1 LTLKSDSSS
10 SFSSSPSSSSSS
22 SSCTATASSS
32 TANLGPGYDVFG
44 LGLDAF
50 EDTVKITTT
59 RKRMTMS
66 NRSKKQITIK
76 MSDEEARSGKG
87 IEGREGGGV
96 GITIPSNPEDN
107 SAGLVVKRMAEDFH
121 IKYDLDIHIL
131 KKVPAG
137 FGMGSSA
144 ASAAAAAVA
153 FDTLFDLKIE
163 KTKLVEYAAEG
174 EVASA
179 GIKHYDN
186 VSGSLLGGFVIVR
199 TSPKLE
205 FIRIEPPK
213 DLVLVIAV
221 PLIQVPKRKTE
232 VARRVL
238 PSAVPLKS
246 VVHNVS
252 NASTIVAGFM
262 SKDIEMIAKGIDDV
276 IVEPARKHL
285 IPGYDEVKRKAI
297 KAGALAVTISGA
309 GPSIISFL
317 KSNKNGKE
325 VADAMVAGFKQ
336 AKIESMTVIC
346 RPSTGAKVVSVKK

>member
-1 LTLKSDSSS
+1 LKSDSSS
-10 SFSSSPSSSSSS
+10 FSSSSSS

-50 EDTVKITTT
+50 EDRVKITTT
-59 RKRMTMS
+59 RKRTTMS

-76 MSDEEARSGKG
+76 MSDEEERRGKR
-87 IEGREGGGV
+87 GRGGEGGG

-121 IKYDLDIHIL
+121 IDYDLDINIL
-131 KKVPAG
+131 KKVPTG

-153 FDTLFDLKIE
+153 FDNLFDLKID

-179 GIKHYDN
+179 GTKHYDN

-221 PLIQVPKRKTE
+221 PLIKVPKRKTE
-232 VARRVL
+232 VARSVL
-238 PSAVPLKS
+238 PNAVPLKS
-246 VVHNVS
+246 VVYNVS

-285 IPGYDEVKRKAI
+285 IPGYDEVKRKAT

-317 KSNKNGKE
+317 KSNKDGKQ
-325 VADAMVAGFKQ
+325 VAEAMAAGFKQ

-346 RPSTGAKVVSVKK
+346 HPSTGAKVVSVKK

>member
-1 LTLKSDSSS
+1 MTLKSDSSS
-10 SFSSSPSSSSSS
+10 FSSS
-22 SSCTATASSS
+22 SSCTAAASSS

-50 EDTVKITTT
+50 EDRVKITTT
-59 RKRMTMS
+59 RKRIMMS

-76 MSDEEARSGKG
+76 MSDEEWRNSKG
-87 IEGREGGGV
+87 IEGREEGEK
-96 GITIPSNPEDN
+96 ITIPSNPEDN

-121 IKYDLDIHIL
+121 IDYDLDIHIL

-153 FDTLFDLKIE
+153 FDNLFDLKID

-179 GIKHYDN
+179 GTKHYDN

-221 PLIQVPKRKTE
+221 PLIKVPKRKTE
-232 VARRVL
+232 VARSVL
-238 PSAVPLKS
+238 PKAVPLKN

-285 IPGYDEVKRKAI
+285 IPGYDEVKRKAT

-317 KSNKNGKE
+317 KSNKDGKE
-325 VADAMVAGFKQ
+325 VADAMAAGFKQ

-346 RPSTGAKVVSVKK
+346 HPSTGAKVVSVEK

>member
-1 LTLKSDSSS
+1 LTLKSDYSSS
-10 SFSSSPSSSSSS
+10 TATFT
-22 SSCTATASSS
+22 SCTATASSS

-50 EDTVKITTT
+50 KDRVKITTT
-59 RKRMTMS
+59 RKKKIMITS
-66 NRSKKQITIK
+66 NSSKEKQITIK
-76 MSDEEARSGKG
+76 MS
-87 IEGREGGGV
+87 EGEGGGSSKGEGV
-96 GITIPSNPEDN
+96 GQEGGGIIIPTTPEDN

-121 IKYDLDIHIL
+121 IDYDLDINIL

-153 FDTLFDLKIE
+153 FDKLFDLKIE

-179 GIKHYDN
+179 GTKHYDN

-205 FIRIEPPK
+205 FIRIEPPN

-221 PLIQVPKRKTE
+221 PLIKVPKRKTE
-232 VARRVL
+232 VARSVL
-238 PSAVPLKS
+238 PNQVPLKS

-285 IPGYDEVKRKAI
+285 IPGYDEVKRKAT

-317 KSNKNGKE
+317 KSNKNSKE
-325 VADAMVAGFKQ
+325 VAEAMAAGFKE
-336 AKIESMTVIC
+336 AKIESKTVIC
-346 RPSTGAKVVSVKK
+346 RSSTGAKVVSVEK

>member
-10 SFSSSPSSSSSS
+10 FSSSSSS

-50 EDTVKITTT
+50 EDRVKITTT
-59 RKRMTMS
+59 RKRTTMS

-76 MSDEEARSGKG
+76 MSDEEERRGKR
-87 IEGREGGGV
+87 GRGGEGGG

-121 IKYDLDIHIL
+121 IDYDLDINIL
-131 KKVPAG
+131 KKVPTG

-153 FDTLFDLKIE
+153 FDNLFDLKID

-179 GIKHYDN
+179 GTKHYDN

-205 FIRIEPPK
+205 FIRIDPPK

-221 PLIQVPKRKTE
+221 PLIKVPKKKTE
-232 VARRVL
+232 VARSVL
-238 PSAVPLKS
+238 PNAVPLKS

-285 IPGYDEVKRKAI
+285 IPGYDEVKRKAT

-317 KSNKNGKE
+317 KSNKDGKE
-325 VADAMVAGFKQ
+325 VAEAMVAGFKQ

-346 RPSTGAKVVSVKK
+346 HPSTGAKVVSIKK